1 MSAGTVAMG
10 CNIHDWMSG
19 YLLILETPYFGK
31 TDSNGQVIIEV
42 AQAGSYN
49 VVVWHPQMR
58 EEDHR
63 ISKVLSVD
71 KVSTVEMKLLKPLAE
86 LPSQKN
92 DEDFDFLSDY

>member
-1 MSAGTVAMG
+1 MG

-19 YLLILETPYFGK
+19 HLLIVETPYFAK
-31 TDSNGQVIIEV
+31 TDSNGQVTIDV
-42 AQAGSYN
+42 AKAGAYN

-58 EEDHR
+58 EKDHK
-63 ISKVLSVD
+63 ISKIVTID
-71 KVSTVEMKLLKPLAE
+71 KASTIEMKLLKPLAE